1 MAATPTYRAGPAGSR
16 SALNISTPTVIQA
29 SGNGWVFGI
38 EVITAP
44 TAAGGVY
51 DTTTTA
57 GAATSNQMAAIA
69 ITDVHI
75 NLGGK
80 PFFNG
85 LVVNPGT
92 GGVVAVYYDPT
103 YITTP
108 LNIPN

>member
-1 MAATPTYRAGPAGSR
+1 MAATYRMGPAGSR
-16 SALNISTPTVIQA
+16 SALNITTPTVIQA
-29 SGNGWVFGI
+29 TGNGWVYGI

-57 GAATSNQMAAIA
+57 GADTSNQMAQIA
-69 ITDVHI
+69 TTDVHV
-75 NLGGK
+75 NLEGK

-92 GGVVAVYYDPT
+92 GGVVAVYYDPA
-103 YITTP
+103 YITPP
-108 LNIPN
+108 LNITN

>member
-1 MAATPTYRAGPAGSR
+1 MAATYRMGPAGAR
-16 SALNISTPTVIQA
+16 SALNITTSTVIQA
-29 SGNGWVFGI
+29 TGNGWVYGI

-57 GAATSNQMAAIA
+57 AADTSNQMAQITT
-69 ITDVHI
+69 TDVHV
-75 NLGGK
+75 NLEGK

-92 GGVVAVYYDPT
+92 GGVVAVYYDPA
-103 YITTP
+103 YITPP
-108 LNIPN
+108 LNITN

>member
-1 MAATPTYRAGPAGSR
+1 MATPTYRMGPAGSR
-16 SALNISTPTVIQA
+16 SALNITTTTVIQA

-51 DTTTTA
+51 DASTTA
-57 GAATSNQMAAIA
+57 AAATSNQMAQIA
-69 ITDVHI
+69 TTDVHI

-92 GGVVAVYYDPT
+92 GGVVAVYYDPA
-103 YITTP
+103 YITPP
-108 LNIPN
+108 LNINY